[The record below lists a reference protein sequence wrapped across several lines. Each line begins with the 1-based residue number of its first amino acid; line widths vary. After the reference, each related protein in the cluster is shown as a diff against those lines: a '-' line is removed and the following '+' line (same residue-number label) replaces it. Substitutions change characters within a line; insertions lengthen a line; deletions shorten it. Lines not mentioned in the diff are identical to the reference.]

1 MIRQIPNMLS
11 ALRLLAA
18 PLAAWLI
25 LNDHDTA
32 ALIVFAFAG
41 ASDGLDGYVARRWG
55 FTSRFGAWLD
65 PVADKLLMLFCL
77 TALYGV
83 GATPVWLLALVVARD
98 AAIAAGWLLINYLS
112 LPQRSEPLLIG
123 KISTVVQVL
132 YILSMLLLL
141 ALEIEAPGLAG
152 AAAWITGLVTVM
164 SGAAYA
170 GGFLRGALMQKNPV
184 QKPPAEKNP
193 P

>member
-1 MIRQIPNMLS
+1 MIRQIPNTLS

-32 ALIVFAFAG
+32 ALIVFALAG

-55 FTSRFGAWLD
+55 ATSRFGAWLD

-77 TALYGV
+77 TALYAV

-112 LPQRSEPLLIG
+112 LPQRSGPLLIG

-141 ALEIEAPGLAG
+141 ALEIEAPWLAG
-152 AAAWITGLVTVM
+152 TAAWITGLVTVM
-164 SGAAYA
+164 SAAAYA
-170 GGFLRGALMQKNPV
+170 GAFLRGAL
-184 QKPPAEKNP
+184 AEKKAP
-193 P
+193 

>member
-1 MIRQIPNMLS
+1 VIRHIPNMLS
-11 ALRLLAA
+11 GLRLLAA

-32 ALIVFAFAG
+32 ALIVFAVAG
-41 ASDGLDGYVARRWG
+41 ASDGLDGHVARRWG

-77 TALYGV
+77 TALYAV
-83 GATPVWLLALVVARD
+83 GATPVWLLALVMARD
-98 AAIAAGWLLINYLS
+98 AAIATGWLLINYLA

-141 ALEIEAPGLAG
+141 ALEIESPSLAS

-164 SGAAYA
+164 SAAAYA
-170 GGFLRGALMQKNPV
+170 GAFLRGALTQKNS
-184 QKPPAEKNP
+184 AEKKSP
-193 P
+193 

>member
-1 MIRQIPNMLS
+1 MLS

-98 AAIAAGWLLINYLS
+98 AAIATGWLLINYLS

-141 ALEIEAPGLAG
+141 ALAIERQGLAG
-152 AAAWITGLVTVM
+152 AAA
-164 SGAAYA
+164 
-170 GGFLRGALMQKNPV
+170 
-184 QKPPAEKNP
+184 
-193 P
+193 

>member
-1 MIRQIPNMLS
+1 MIRQIPNTLS

-32 ALIVFAFAG
+32 ALIVFALAG

-55 FTSRFGAWLD
+55 ATSRFGAWLD

-77 TALYGV
+77 TALYAV

-98 AAIAAGWLLINYLS
+98 AAIAAGWLLINHLS

>member
-1 MIRQIPNMLS
+1 VIRHIPNMLS
-11 ALRLLAA
+11 GLRLLAA

-25 LNDHDTA
+25 LNERDTA
-32 ALIVFAFAG
+32 ALIVFALAG

-55 FTSRFGAWLD
+55 FMSRFGAWLD
-65 PVADKLLMLFCL
+65 PVADKLLMLFSL
-77 TALYGV
+77 TALYMV

-98 AAIAAGWLLINYLS
+98 AAIATGWLLINYLS

-141 ALEIEAPGLAG
+141 ALDIEAPGLAG

>member
-1 MIRQIPNMLS
+1 MIRHIPNMLS
-11 ALRLLAA
+11 GLRLLAA

-25 LNDHDTA
+25 LQDRDTA

-55 FTSRFGAWLD
+55 FMSRFGAWLD
-65 PVADKLLMLFCL
+65 PVADKMLMLFSL
-77 TALYGV
+77 TALYLV

-98 AAIAAGWLLINYLS
+98 AAIAAGWLLINQLG

-132 YILSMLLLL
+132 YILTMLLLL
-141 ALEIEAPGLAG
+141 ALEIEAPGLSNM
-152 AAAWITGLVTVM
+152 AAWITGLVTI
-164 SGAAYA
+164 SSAAAYA
-170 GGFLRGALMQKNPV
+170 GAFLRGAM
-184 QKPPAEKNP
+184 AEKKSP
-193 P
+193 